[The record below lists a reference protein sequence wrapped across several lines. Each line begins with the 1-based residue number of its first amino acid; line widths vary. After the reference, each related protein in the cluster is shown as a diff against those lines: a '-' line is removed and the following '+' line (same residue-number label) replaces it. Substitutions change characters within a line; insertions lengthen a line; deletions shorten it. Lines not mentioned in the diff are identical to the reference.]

1 MTGSTL
7 LAYSFMSN
15 HVHICVQTES
25 LDAFIRKFRYS
36 YTRYFNAKYNRR
48 GMLGEKG
55 FFCLEINGLYHLLT
69 SIAYILR
76 NPMHHGITG
85 TPFGYKYSSIRA
97 IFRKDMGH
105 EDMSDI
111 LPEKSEYL
119 HLPSHQ
125 SLPSHFYM
133 DRHGMILPE
142 CVIDVKDVEHQFS
155 TARTFLYYMNR
166 LSGEKWEAEQQE
178 DNSTH
183 PPITLKDIETG
194 VIYQDHITM
203 LRNEHGRGNYNAP
216 TDTDICLEIDSFI
229 SQKFGKQ
236 SIYELSNKEKSIIRE
251 LLARKHH
258 LPIAQI
264 DRCLS

>member
-1 MTGSTL
+1 
-7 LAYSFMSN
+7 
-15 HVHICVQTES
+15 
-25 LDAFIRKFRYS
+25 
-36 YTRYFNAKYNRR
+36 
-48 GMLGEKG
+48 MLGEKG
-55 FFCLEINGLYHLLT
+55 FFCLEINGLDHLLT
-69 SIAYILR
+69 AIAYILR

-111 LPEKSEYL
+111 LHEKSEYL

-142 CVIDVKDVEHQFS
+142 YVIDVKDVEHQFS

-194 VIYQDHITM
+194 VIYQ
-203 LRNEHGRGNYNAP
+203 P
-216 TDTDICLEIDSFI
+216 
-229 SQKFGKQ
+229 KVW
-236 SIYELSNKEKSIIRE
+236 
-251 LLARKHH
+251 
-258 LPIAQI
+258 
-264 DRCLS
+264 